1 VVPRQ
6 PNAGK
11 KATVNLGKVLTRQ
24 YIDRWRMMDPW
35 VPAVDVI
42 SDLLLLVVLHPEY
55 VAKLAR
61 DVHGD
66 GFEYPSLEQFV
77 KDNPLGGE

>member
-1 VVPRQ
+1 
-6 PNAGK
+6 
-11 KATVNLGKVLTRQ
+11 
-24 YIDRWRMMDPW
+24 MDPW